1 MKILAPAT
9 YLGIRTGYQQ
19 AYGLGVSVTSY
30 QPGAL
35 LDTSFHAH
43 VNPHLTLLLQGGTLE
58 KRQRG
63 QYERR
68 TGDLVFFHAGEGHQ
82 NSHTL
87 LPSRNINLEFSADFL
102 HTFGISETAMGEAL
116 KRSPDAP
123 FLPLRVHNELQAG
136 DACSA
141 DSVAMLV
148 LNVLGP
154 VSRGHRTRPPWVRL
168 VAEMLRDR
176 WNQPVSLPELAA
188 AAGVHPVT
196 LSKYF
201 PRYFGVTLG
210 QYLRRLRVLR
220 ALALIHSTS
229 LSLTQVAYECG
240 FYDQIH
246 FTRAFRECTGM
257 LPKAFKKM

>member
-1 MKILAPAT
+1 MKILEPAT
-9 YLGIRTGYQQ
+9 YLGTR
-19 AYGLGVSVTSY
+19 TSY
-30 QPGAL
+30 QPGEP

-68 TGDLVFFHAGEGHQ
+68 TGDAVFFHAGEGHQ
-82 NSHTL
+82 NSRTL
-87 LPSRNINLEFSADFL
+87 LPSKNINLEFGADFL
-102 HTFGISETAMGEAL
+102 HAYGISEAAMGEAL
-116 KRSPDAP
+116 KRSPDTP
-123 FLPLRVHNELQAG
+123 FLPLRVYTELQAG

-141 DSVAMLV
+141 ESIAMLV

-154 VSRGHRTRPPWVRL
+154 ASCGHRARPPWVRQ
-168 VAEMLRDR
+168 VEEMLGDC
-176 WNQPVSLPELAA
+176 WNQPVSLPELAT

-196 LSKYF
+196 LSKCF
-201 PRYFGVTLG
+201 PRYFGSTLG
-210 QYLRRLRVLR
+210 QYLRKLRISR
-220 ALALIHSTS
+220 ALALIQNTP

-246 FTRAFRECTGM
+246 FTRTFRQCTGM